1 MKKTSNSEP
10 VTLLDLLSSH
20 FHMLPFNA
28 LIASLRAVKLD
39 KFSVLRLLPKA
50 EFLESLA
57 QFKMVFAIRTA
68 FDSIDIFPW
77 RAPIPTAAKRAKS
90 AVSLG
95 LST

>member
-10 VTLLDLLSSH
+10 VTHLDLLSSH
-20 FHMLPFNA
+20 FNMLPFNA

-57 QFKMVFAIRTA
+57 QFKMVFAI
-68 FDSIDIFPW
+68 
-77 RAPIPTAAKRAKS
+77 
-90 AVSLG
+90 
-95 LST
+95 